1 MSSATLARLSGAAVV
16 IGCAL
21 GITAHLLYRLAGQPG
36 TIAQFESPAWV
47 PAQLIQ
53 VFGVALL
60 LLGLPAIYGRQSG
73 RAGVLGLVAFV
84 LLFVGTM
91 SELMG
96 PINGLWRAELATRPE
111 TRYLIE
117 SRVMPSALG
126 VIFVVF
132 FPQLLLGA
140 IAFGVS
146 VIRTGVFARAA
157 GVLMIVGVLLDIVGG
172 FMLRVSLFGPELV
185 FAALGWLGLQL
196 VMGGARETEH
206 VSNPEGF
213 AVRSA

>member
-1 MSSATLARLSGAAVV
+1 MSPAKLARLSGAVVV
-16 IGCAL
+16 IGSAL
-21 GITAHLLYRLAGQPG
+21 GIVANLLYKIAGQPG

-53 VFGVALL
+53 LFGVALI

-73 RAGVLGLVAFV
+73 RAGVFGLIAFV

-96 PINGLWRAELATRPE
+96 PISGIWTAELATRPE
-111 TRYLIE
+111 TRSLIE

-126 VIFVVF
+126 VVFVVF

-146 VIRTGVFARAA
+146 VIRAGVFARAA

-172 FMLRVSLFGPELV
+172 FILRVGLFGPEIV
-185 FAALGWLGLQL
+185 FAAMGWLGLHL
-196 VMGGARETEH
+196 VTSAREPER
-206 VSNPEGF
+206 VSNPEGL

>member
-1 MSSATLARLSGAAVV
+1 MSPAKLARLGGAVVV
-16 IGCAL
+16 IGSAL
-21 GITAHLLYRLAGQPG
+21 GIVANLLYKIAGQPG

-53 VFGVALL
+53 LFGVALI

-73 RAGVLGLVAFV
+73 RAGVFGLIAFV
-84 LLFVGTM
+84 LLFIGTM

-96 PINGLWRAELATRPE
+96 PISGIWKAELATRPE
-111 TRYLIE
+111 TRSLIE

-126 VIFVVF
+126 VVFVVF

-140 IAFGVS
+140 LAFGVS
-146 VIRTGVFARAA
+146 VIRAGVFARGA
-157 GVLMIVGVLLDIVGG
+157 GALMIAGLLLDIVGG
-172 FMLRVSLFGPELV
+172 FILRVGLFGPEIV
-185 FAALGWLGLQL
+185 FAAMGWLGLQL
-196 VMGGARETEH
+196 VTSAREPER
-206 VSNPEGF
+206 VSNPEGL

>member
-1 MSSATLARLSGAAVV
+1 MSPATLARLSGGAVV

-21 GITAHLLYRLAGQPG
+21 GITAHLLFRLAGQPG
-36 TIAQFESPAWV
+36 TIAQFESPVWV
-47 PAQLIQ
+47 PGQLTQ
-53 VFGVALL
+53 VFGIALL
-60 LLGLPAIYGRQSG
+60 LLGLPAVYGRQAR
-73 RAGVLGLVAFV
+73 RAGTFGLIAFV
-84 LLFVGTM
+84 LLFIGTM

-111 TRYLIE
+111 TRSLIE

-140 IAFGVS
+140 VAFGVS
-146 VIRTGVFARAA
+146 VIRAGVFPRAA
-157 GVLMIVGVLLDIVGG
+157 GGLMIAGVLLDIVGG
-172 FMLRVSLFGPELV
+172 FVLRVGLFGPELV
-185 FAALGWLGLQL
+185 FIGLAWLGLQ
-196 VMGGARETEH
+196 VMRGGARETEH
-206 VSNPEGF
+206 ASNPEGF